1 MEYQLTIR
9 LTSEKKGYFWLFESE
24 EDTISIFNEVVKTFE
39 QYEPNDVDLFMRE
52 KRKEIEETGETHAVQ
67 IDVTKNEKHVV
78 VRSAAYNEMW
88 YEGKHFNDIFNTL
101 TERLGR
107 AQELEFD
114 STAT

>member
-1 MEYQLTIR
+1 LEYQLTIR
-9 LTSEKKGYFWLFESE
+9 LTSEKKGYYWLFESQD
-24 EDTISIFNEVVKTFE
+24 DTISIFNEVVETFK
-39 QYEPNDVDLFMRE
+39 QYEPHDMDLFMKE

-88 YEGKHFNDIFNTL
+88 YEGKHFEDIFNTL
-101 TERLGR
+101 TEKLGQP
-107 AQELEFD
+107 QELQFD